1 MAENIIW
8 ISGIPALLSSGLVLL
23 VSRCFKRAGNHHY
36 SLLAIIQAVI
46 YMGLSIWMASLN
58 RPVELSGNGYFY
70 MDTLAVFEILIT
82 AALFLLA
89 AIYSRGYIDSLLKQ
103 EEIEESL
110 LPVFY
115 GSFCLLETVL
125 IMGFLSN
132 NLALLWIFIELS
144 TIFSAV
150 LIVTLKARENITA
163 ALKYVFVASTSMLF
177 TFMGIIIL
185 FSLSQEAIS
194 GGSLNWN
201 SLMENAAGFNQSAFN
216 VAFILMLIGFGAK
229 SGMVPFHTWMPQAY
243 AKAPSAVSVMYG
255 PVLNLG
261 LFAIIRLFS
270 ISHQTGGTGLV
281 STTLLSIGTLTIGVA
296 AFSLL
301 ARTNTK
307 KVIAFSAIEQTG
319 LALVGM
325 GLASPLAFFW
335 VVFNQLAQPFIKA
348 LLFFSAG
355 IWHRQ
360 YLSNKFSAVIQP
372 MSHQPLA
379 SIGLIAGIAAAAGTP
394 LLPVFLVKFNILSV
408 LAEKP
413 LLFFVVLLLFMVVAA
428 GMGYYFLRAFSQKG
442 EAEIGLFK
450 TPLSMKVP
458 IIVCMVIILILGVH
472 VPSWLTGIINTI
484 CAELGICA

>member
-144 TIFSAV
+144 TIFSSV
-150 LIVTLKARENITA
+150 LIVTLKSRENITA
-163 ALKYVFVASTSMLF
+163 SLKYGLVASTSILF

-185 FSLSQEAIS
+185 FSLSQEAI
-194 GGSLNWN
+194 
-201 SLMENAAGFNQSAFN
+201 AAE
-216 VAFILMLIGFGAK
+216 
-229 SGMVPFHTWMPQAY
+229 PQ
-243 AKAPSAVSVMYG
+243 
-255 PVLNLG
+255 L
-261 LFAIIRLFS
+261 
-270 ISHQTGGTGLV
+270 
-281 STTLLSIGTLTIGVA
+281 
-296 AFSLL
+296 
-301 ARTNTK
+301 
-307 KVIAFSAIEQTG
+307 EQPDG
-319 LALVGM
+319 KR
-325 GLASPLAFFW
+325 SRF
-335 VVFNQLAQPFIKA
+335 
-348 LLFFSAG
+348 
-355 IWHRQ
+355 
-360 YLSNKFSAVIQP
+360 
-372 MSHQPLA
+372 
-379 SIGLIAGIAAAAGTP
+379 
-394 LLPVFLVKFNILSV
+394 
-408 LAEKP
+408 
-413 LLFFVVLLLFMVVAA
+413 
-428 GMGYYFLRAFSQKG
+428 
-442 EAEIGLFK
+442 
-450 TPLSMKVP
+450 
-458 IIVCMVIILILGVH
+458 
-472 VPSWLTGIINTI
+472 
-484 CAELGICA
+484 